1 VKAKS
6 PHVGPVPRI
15 PHVVDLKHGLDIHRS
30 PFFIP
35 NAMAEYSR
43 GRELGARQLG
53 QFEEAVL
60 WQQLADHCES
70 LT

>member
-1 VKAKS
+1 MPKT
-6 PHVGPVPRI
+6 
-15 PHVVDLKHGLDIHRS
+15 PHVVDMKHGLDIHRS
-30 PFFIP
+30 PYFIP
-35 NAMAEYSR
+35 KSMADYSR
-43 GRELGARQLG
+43 GRELTARQLG